1 MRPIAADNDAN
12 NAYLA
17 LRRHAR
23 EANRPMSEVL
33 QLYALEGFLDRLANS
48 ALASTLVLKGGV
60 LLSAFD
66 ARRPTR
72 DIDISALDIAN
83 DVTNVHGLCE
93 ASRSV
98 HPLDRTGWS
107 STHHIS
113 CRCE

>member
-1 MRPIAADNDAN
+1 MKPIAAGNEAN

-48 ALASTLVLKGGV
+48 ALVSALVLKGGV

-72 DIDISALDIAN
+72 DIDISALDITN
-83 DVTNVHGLCE
+83 DVTNVHEVVRSIAQRSPSRPDGLE
-93 ASRSV
+93 QHTS
-98 HPLDRTGWS
+98 HF
-107 STHHIS
+107 IS
-113 CRCE
+113 M